1 MKYKEWHFLQQHC
14 TYTET
19 NKCNS
24 LIVELNQVNYSLIVK
39 VYQVK
44 KGSNI
49 STHPRFKNHSDRWFE
64 QCQCNCKSRKLPRAK
79 TLRLIHGI
87 LPILTKQIIT
97 LSRCLKKYSILSN
110 WRFSLIFIVF
120 TFFTLS
126 HIFFILR
133 FYDFNRKILKAL
145 EWKWK
150 AVLLIKFLSQDHFTQ
165 MFRNPY

>member
-1 MKYKEWHFLQQHC
+1 M
-14 TYTET
+14 
-19 NKCNS
+19 
-24 LIVELNQVNYSLIVK
+24 IVELNQVNYSLIVK
-39 VYQVK
+39 VYQVT